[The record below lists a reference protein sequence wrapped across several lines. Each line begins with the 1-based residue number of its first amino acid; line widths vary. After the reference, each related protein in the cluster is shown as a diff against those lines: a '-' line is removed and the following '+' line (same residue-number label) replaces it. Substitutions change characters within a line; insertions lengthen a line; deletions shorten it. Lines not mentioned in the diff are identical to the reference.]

1 MQFAFFRSYGRT
13 VHQSAGPR
21 GILPFG
27 MNAPSGSP
35 RTERRRHRRFAPH
48 NVRIWCVG
56 GEFEEMYTTVNFA
69 RRLLNLSAK
78 GLCVE
83 TTGRL
88 RPDLKMS
95 VEIRFDDV
103 GGTLRSQARIIW
115 TATVKVG
122 AEEVHK
128 AGLWFTGKQETTQA
142 VRDYLEGGRADVIVA
157 KRQAEYRELKQKS
170 EARKEEA
177 PKKGGFLKKAVV
189 TLLLLTLVYAGS
201 YWGFV
206 AAGRIDSPD
215 GRIHY
220 RYPAA
225 EETLEK
231 VYSPLVWLLRK
242 AGIDLAYG
250 PP

>member
-1 MQFAFFRSYGRT
+1 MT
-13 VHQSAGPR
+13 
-21 GILPFG
+21 
-27 MNAPSGSP
+27 APSGAP
-35 RTERRRHRRFAPH
+35 RTERRKHRRFTPP
-48 NVRIWCVG
+48 NTRIWCVG

-69 RRLLNLSAK
+69 RRLLNLGPK

-88 RPDLKMS
+88 RPELKMS

-115 TATVKVG
+115 SASVKQG
-122 AEEVHK
+122 SEEVHK

-142 VRDYLEGGRADVIVA
+142 VRDYLEGGRADLIVA
-157 KRQAEYRELKQKS
+157 KRQAEYQDLKRKS
-170 EARKEEA
+170 EARKEEG
-177 PKKGGFLKKAVV
+177 PRKGGFLKKAVL
-189 TLLLLTLVYAGS
+189 TLFLLTLCYVGS

-220 RYPAA
+220 QYPGA
-225 EETLEK
+225 EETLSK
-231 VYSPLVWLLRK
+231 VYSPLYWLFRK